1 MHMILRTLFVFLRRR
16 WLKPLVMGEVNTVE
30 MRVLPTDLDLLM
42 HVNNG
47 VYFSFM
53 DFGRWDMI
61 FRNGVYDLSLRKG
74 WYSVVAGETIRF
86 RRSLKLWQKF
96 SIETKVLGH
105 DEKNFFIRQR
115 FYRKGEL
122 MAAGLV
128 RVSFLKRTGGRVMP
142 SEVLGELKAD
152 LPRVSADLPLN
163 WTSLEENYVP
173 A

>member
-1 MHMILRTLFVFLRRR
+1 MHMILRTLLVFLRRR
-16 WLKPLVMGEVNTVE
+16 WLSPIVIGEVSTVE

-53 DFGRWDMI
+53 DFGRWNMI

-128 RVSFLKRTGGRVMP
+128 RVSFLKRSGGRVLP
-142 SEVLGELKAD
+142 SEVLKELKASLPLVSTD
-152 LPRVSADLPLN
+152 LPQH
-163 WTSLEENYVP
+163 WTHLEENYVP
-173 A
+173 S

>member
-1 MHMILRTLFVFLRRR
+1 MHMILRTLIVFLRRR
-16 WLKPLVMGEVNTVE
+16 WLSPIIIGDVSTIE

-53 DFGRWDMI
+53 DFGRWNMI
-61 FRNGVYDLSLRKG
+61 FRNGVYDLSVRKG

-105 DEKNFFIRQR
+105 DDKNFFIRQR

-128 RVSFLKRTGGRVMP
+128 RVSFLKKSGGRVLP
-142 SEVLGELKAD
+142 HEVLEELKAS
-152 LPRVSADLPLN
+152 LPRVLPDLPDN
-163 WTSLEENYVP
+163 WSSLEENYVP
-173 A
+173 N

>member
-1 MHMILRTLFVFLRRR
+1 MHMILRTLLVFLRRR
-16 WLKPLVMGEVNTVE
+16 WLSPIVIGEVSTVE

-53 DFGRWDMI
+53 DFGRWNMI
-61 FRNGVYDLSLRKG
+61 FRNGVYNLSLRKG

-86 RRSLKLWQKF
+86 RHSLKLWQKF

-128 RVSFLKRTGGRVMP
+128 RVSFLKRSGGRVLP
-142 SEVLGELKAD
+142 SEVLKELKASLPLVSTD
-152 LPRVSADLPLN
+152 LPQH
-163 WTSLEENYVP
+163 WTHLEENYVP
-173 A
+173 S

>member
-1 MHMILRTLFVFLRRR
+1 MHMLLRTFLVFFRRR
-16 WLKPLVMGEVNTVE
+16 WLKPIRIGEVSTIE

-61 FRNGVYDLSLRKG
+61 FRNGVYDLSVKNG

-128 RVSFLKRTGGRVMP
+128 KVSFLKRSGGRVLP
-142 SEVLGELKAD
+142 PEVLAGLKSELPKVSPN
-152 LPRVSADLPLN
+152 LPES
-163 WTSLEENYVP
+163 WSGLEENYLP
-173 A
+173 G